1 MDRTDLMLLGRGTT
15 ADLGGVDAVSA
26 ARAEDALVGDKSL
39 LETGRGRAV
48 GRPEETSESLS

>member
-1 MDRTDLMLLGRGTT
+1 MLLGRGTT